1 MKRLSVLL
9 LGAFLVAGC
18 GDKAVLPSDTNAT
31 TPTAPQIPAK
41 APDIK
46 LPPKDNIPKGT
57 GSGG

>member
-1 MKRLSVLL
+1 VLL